1 MRVYHYNLQYLQFLT
16 KNTMPSM
23 QGEDLHGDRISIT
36 ESLQK
41 EKQIV
46 LDTEPLSESFSKERY
61 FDITMLP
68 TVITTSAGNNLQP
81 PTLQPPKQKF
91 LNSSLSSSSNSSP
104 RIDLDLSLKKSEGE
118 SLESQCH
125 DCILA
130 LKDLHMLQEIHLR
143 KSQSCGAR
151 RSSCVPSNEFD
162 HWLNMLNELVD
173 EHENKNKGR
182 ISETETVKDHSP
194 KSVKHQRTITP
205 DDVFRC
211 NSLCMYLPGFGNKV
225 KPNKAKKEEP
235 QRETAVISRT
245 VSMEKFECGSWA
257 SSPMHYESEGESS
270 NSYFDLPLELMRC
283 NSINEVYSPINESFV
298 FEKNIKGILKNGS
311 SKLDARK
318 SESSCR
324 RVRFSPS
331 SSSSC
336 PSSPSFC
343 ISPRLSKAR
352 EDFNAFLAA
361 AQTA

>member
-1 MRVYHYNLQYLQFLT
+1 
-16 KNTMPSM
+16 MPSM
-23 QGEDLHGDRISIT
+23 QEQDLHGDRISFI

-46 LDTEPLSESFSKERY
+46 LDTEALSESFSKEMY
-61 FDITMLP
+61 IDITMLP
-68 TVITTSAGNNLQP
+68 MVMTTSAGTNLQP

-91 LNSSLSSSSNSSP
+91 LGSSFPSSSNSSP
-104 RIDLDLSLKKSEGE
+104 RIDLDLTLKKSEGE

-151 RSSCVPSNEFD
+151 RSCVPSNEFD
-162 HWLNMLNELVD
+162 HWLAMLNELVD
-173 EHENKNKGR
+173 EHENKNNGR
-182 ISETETVKDHSP
+182 KPETETVKDHSP
-194 KSVKHQRTITP
+194 MSVKHHRTTTP

-211 NSLCMYLPGFGNKV
+211 NSLCLYLPGFGNKV
-225 KPNKAKKEEP
+225 KPNKAKKEKS

-257 SSPMHYESEGESS
+257 SSAMPNYESEGEST

-311 SKLDARK
+311 SKLNARK
-318 SESSCR
+318 SESSSR
-324 RVRFSPS
+324 HVRFSPPS

>member
-1 MRVYHYNLQYLQFLT
+1 
-16 KNTMPSM
+16 MPSM
-23 QGEDLHGDRISIT
+23 QE
-36 ESLQK
+36 

-46 LDTEPLSESFSKERY
+46 LDKKPLSDFFSKERY

-68 TVITTSAGNNLQP
+68 TVMITSAATNLQP

-91 LNSSLSSSSNSSP
+91 LSLGFPSSSNSSP

-151 RSSCVPSNEFD
+151 RSCVPSNDFD

-173 EHENKNKGR
+173 EHENKNNGR
-182 ISETETVKDHSP
+182 MSERETVKDSP
-194 KSVKHQRTITP
+194 KSVKHHRTTTP

-211 NSLCMYLPGFGNKV
+211 NSLCLYLPGFGNKV
-225 KPNKAKKEEP
+225 KPNKAKKEES
-235 QRETAVISRT
+235 QKEVSVISRT
-245 VSMEKFECGSWA
+245 VSLEKFECGSWA
-257 SSPMHYESEGESS
+257 SSAMHYKSEGEST

-283 NSINEVYSPINESFV
+283 NSVNEVYSPINESFL

-311 SKLDARK
+311 SKPNARK
-318 SESSCR
+318 SESSSR
-324 RVRFSPS
+324 HVRFSPPS

-343 ISPRLSKAR
+343 ISPRLRKAR
-352 EDFNAFLAA
+352 EDFNDFLAA